1 MSATSTSEAQSSES
15 GGSGGRRRRKR
26 LAILA
31 GAVIAETI
39 PIWRHGYG
47 IGGNVIVRCG
57 KGHLFTTIWLPAAS
71 LKSLRFG
78 ARRFQYCPVGHHWSL
93 VKLVRES
100 ELSSRQRRAARGRK
114 DIRIP

>member
-1 MSATSTSEAQSSES
+1 M
-15 GGSGGRRRRKR
+15 
-26 LAILA
+26 A
-31 GAVIAETI
+31 GAVLIETI

-47 IGGNVIVRCG
+47 IGGNVVVRCR

-71 LKSLRFG
+71 VKSLRLG
-78 ARRFQYCPVGHHWSL
+78 SRRFQHCPVGHHWSM

-100 ELSSRQRRAARGRK
+100 ELSAKERRTAAAHK

>member
-1 MSATSTSEAQSSES
+1 MSASNDS

-31 GAVIAETI
+31 GALVAEAI

-47 IGGNVIVRCG
+47 IGGNVIVRCS

-71 LKSLRFG
+71 LKSLRLG
-78 ARRFQYCPVGHHWSL
+78 PRRVQWCPVGHHWTV
-93 VKLVRES
+93 VKLVSES
-100 ELSSRQRRAARGRK
+100 DLSARQLRAARKRR